1 MLVRR
6 LRPTVTLGV
15 ALALAAG
22 AASPSFAK
30 TKRHLQSQ
38 EALSSQAQSQGA
50 PGAGTAQ
57 GPLVSQPG
65 QQGQCWI
72 PNDDDRAYGYYGAC
86 NSPKARQMK

>member
-6 LRPTVTLGV
+6 LRPTITLGL
-15 ALALAAG
+15 ALALAAST
-22 AASPSFAK
+22 AAPSFAK
-30 TKRHLQSQ
+30 TKRHTQSQ
-38 EALSSQAQSQGA
+38 EALSSQAQESA

-72 PNDDDRAYGYYGAC
+72 PSDDDRAYGYYGAC